1 MCLYVCKCQRK
12 RPNILLYLTPLHA
25 LETESSLNLELCC
38 QPTSPIDSSVSN
50 STVRG
55 FRPTFSRFL
64 FLHRD
69 ANSGSYAFTASIL
82 AYWASSPSLWVVF
95 RLCGRI
101 VNDNYWLTSLSWWNK
116 DFDVPRSRHGKHSKR
131 NHMLY
136 TQSKNFQEG
145 QCIWGIF
152 RHHHVFDRWM
162 IKINMNV
169 MRLAFYRNH
178 LKIVSC
184 RGLGSTEIYRTSLGQ
199 NSEQEK

>member
-12 RPNILLYLTPLHA
+12 RLNILLYLTPFHPP
-25 LETESSLNLELCC
+25 ETESSLNLELCC
-38 QPTSPIDSSVSN
+38 QPASPSDSSLSN

-55 FRPTFSRFL
+55 FRPMFSRFL
-64 FLHRD
+64 FFTQGCKFRLLCL
-69 ANSGSYAFTASIL
+69 SSKYPCLLSYLPSPL
-82 AYWASSPSLWVVF
+82 SS
-95 RLCGRI
+95 LCGRI
-101 VNDNYWLTSLSWWNK
+101 VSDNYWLTSLSQWSK
-116 DFDVPRSRHGKHSKR
+116 DFDAPWSRHGKHSKG

-145 QCIWGIF
+145 QYLWGIF

-162 IKINMNV
+162 IKINLNV
-169 MRLAFYRNH
+169 MRLAFYRKH

-184 RGLGSTEIYRTSLGQ
+184 RDLGSAEIYRTSLGQ

>member
-38 QPTSPIDSSVSN
+38 QPASPSDSSLSN

-95 RLCGRI
+95 RWCGRI
-101 VNDNYWLTSLSWWNK
+101 VNDNYWLTSLSWWTRILTFLEVGMENILK
-116 DFDVPRSRHGKHSKR
+116 EITCCTPS
-131 NHMLY
+131 
-136 TQSKNFQEG
+136 
-145 QCIWGIF
+145 
-152 RHHHVFDRWM
+152 
-162 IKINMNV
+162 
-169 MRLAFYRNH
+169 
-178 LKIVSC
+178 LKIFKRVSA
-184 RGLGSTEIYRTSLGQ
+184 SEEFSDTTTSLTD
-199 NSEQEK
+199 EW